1 MSTKDLFQNCKPSFQ
16 LPSNM
21 IQKIFS
27 GSLLPCIRKI
37 LKNPKENPKFFKT
50 P

>member
-16 LPSNM
+16 LPPNM
-21 IQKIFS
+21 VQKIFS
-27 GSLLPCIRKI
+27 GSLLPYMQKI
-37 LKNPKENPKFFKT
+37 LKKTKFFKT